1 MEDPPGVSG
10 ARRAARAGAA
20 LAAAVLLAVWG
31 GPGVG
36 DDAADLARAL
46 GSLGPPGFLWGRLA
60 VEEESP
66 DGAWT
71 PLGGVEVTVYPY
83 LPGVLAELERVR
95 RSARESGS
103 QFETA
108 VARVQELLRA
118 YRREVEA
125 AGPAGAAAS
134 GGLVRRQASDTTGV
148 FVFDELP
155 SGEWLLVATRVTPYA
170 APASGRESRGRA
182 SGRESRF
189 LTPPGRGPARE
200 AEVWVARVRVVPG
213 ERSRVLLTDRA
224 RWLVGPLR

>member
-1 MEDPPGVSG
+1 MEDPAVVSG
-10 ARRAARAGAA
+10 VRRAARVGPA

-36 DDAADLARAL
+36 DDAADLARVL

-125 AGPAGAAAS
+125 AGPAGSAAS

-170 APASGRESRGRA
+170 APASGRA

-189 LTPPGRGPARE
+189 LTPPGRGPAQG